1 MHNSIIAKHLPKS
14 RSFLAL
20 IIGSDGQ
27 TRKEVFPDER
37 LATKWLEGEGAA
49 SFQGKIERLELYNEF
64 KVLIWAKSPG

>member
-1 MHNSIIAKHLPKS
+1 MIV
-14 RSFLAL
+14 
-20 IIGSDGQ
+20 GSDGQ